1 MVNILHINLNARGGS
16 ERLALAVIRALKE
29 DTDMDINID
38 LTTLQKPDVHKIEE
52 TYGKT
57 GLMAVCNINR
67 VNIIPSIENVQLKKK
82 YDLIINTHGDMFPFS
97 QKDFS
102 KDNAITYC
110 HFPLAKYLID
120 VENEEYARLIYGQ
133 RFSDI
138 VEYKKHLHSARNA
151 YIDMIRNSTVLTN
164 SEYSSRAIYK
174 TFTIDS
180 SVLSP
185 PVDVDLF
192 RKAVLFSSMNKKD
205 DTILVISRFHPSK
218 KIENAIRLAE
228 LLKHKGIGRSM
239 KIVGNLSPNMIGYY
253 SYLRQMV
260 QDQDLSDYVTFHVNV
275 SFNKLLSLM
284 SESKVYFHPLPGEPF
299 GISTVEAMS
308 AGLIPVVPDLGGHT
322 EFVPLR
328 YQFCTFIEAMESVA
342 VAMDA
347 SFSERIRISDSV
359 RRFSTSNFI
368 RRFQQIVKKL
378 LINATKTNYKNI
390 KSVSQIVS
398 SIPIEQT

>member
-29 DTDMDINID
+29 DNDMDIDID

-57 GLMAVCNINR
+57 GLMAVRNINR

-133 RFSDI
+133 RFSDM
-138 VEYKKHLHSARNA
+138 VEYKKHLHLARNA

-164 SEYSSRAIYK
+164 SEHSRKAIYK
-174 TFTIDS
+174 TFKIDS
-180 SVLSP
+180 TVLSP

-192 RKAVLFSSMNKKD
+192 RKAVLFSSMNQRD

-218 KIENAIRLAE
+218 KVENAIRLAE
-228 LLKHKGIGRSM
+228 LLKQKGIGRSM
-239 KIVGNLSPNMIGYY
+239 KIVGNLSPHMIGYY

-260 QDQDLSDYVTFHVNV
+260 QDQDLLDYVTFHVNV

-284 SESKVYFHPLPGEPF
+284 SKSKVYFHPLPGEPF

-328 YQFCTFIEAMESVA
+328 YQFCNFTEAMESIA

-359 RRFSTSNFI
+359 KRFSTSNYI

-378 LINATKTNYKNI
+378 LSSVTKTNYKNI
-390 KSVSQIVS
+390 KRVSPIVS
-398 SIPIEQT
+398 

>member
-1 MVNILHINLNARGGS
+1 MVNIVHINLNARGGS

-29 DTDMDINID
+29 DNDMDMDID

-57 GLMAVCNINR
+57 GLMAVRNINR

-82 YDLIINTHGDMFPFS
+82 YDLTINTHGDMFPFS

-120 VENEEYARLIYGQ
+120 VENEEYARLMYGQ
-133 RFSDI
+133 RFSDM
-138 VEYKKHLHSARNA
+138 VECKKHLHLARNA

-164 SEYSSRAIYK
+164 SEYSRKAIYK
-174 TFTIDS
+174 TFKIDS
-180 SVLSP
+180 TVLSP

-192 RKAVLFSSMNKKD
+192 RKAVLFSSMNKRD

-218 KIENAIRLAE
+218 KVENAIRLAE
-228 LLKHKGIGRSM
+228 LLKQKGIGPSM
-239 KIVGNLSPNMIGYY
+239 KIVGNLSPHMIGYY

-284 SESKVYFHPLPGEPF
+284 SKSKVYFHPLPGEPF

-328 YQFCTFIEAMESVA
+328 YQFCNFIEAMESIA

-359 RRFSTSNFI
+359 ERFSTSNYI

-378 LINATKTNYKNI
+378 LLSATKTNYKNI
-390 KSVSQIVS
+390 KSVSPIVS
-398 SIPIEQT
+398 

>member
-1 MVNILHINLNARGGS
+1 MVNIVHINLNARGGS

-29 DTDMDINID
+29 DNDMDIDID
-38 LTTLQKPDVHKIEE
+38 LTTLQKHDVHKIEQ

-57 GLMAVCNINR
+57 GLMAVRNINR

-133 RFSDI
+133 RFSDM
-138 VEYKKHLHSARNA
+138 VEYKKHLHLARNA

-164 SEYSSRAIYK
+164 SEYSRKAIYK
-174 TFTIDS
+174 TFKIDS
-180 SVLSP
+180 TVLSP

-192 RKAVLFSSMNKKD
+192 RKAVLFSSMNKRD

-218 KIENAIRLAE
+218 KVENAIRLAE
-228 LLKHKGIGRSM
+228 LLKQKGIGRSM
-239 KIVGNLSPNMIGYY
+239 KIVGNLSPHMIGYY
-253 SYLRQMV
+253 SYLRKMV

-284 SESKVYFHPLPGEPF
+284 SKSKVYFHPLPGEPF

-328 YQFCTFIEAMESVA
+328 YQFCNFIEAMESVA

-359 RRFSTSNFI
+359 KRFSTSNYI

-378 LINATKTNYKNI
+378 LLSATKTNYKNI
-390 KSVSQIVS
+390 KSVSPIVS
-398 SIPIEQT
+398 

>member
-1 MVNILHINLNARGGS
+1 MVNIVHINLNARGGS

-29 DTDMDINID
+29 DNDMDIDID

-57 GLMAVCNINR
+57 GLMAVRNINR

-133 RFSDI
+133 RFSDMG
-138 VEYKKHLHSARNA
+138 EYKKHLHLARNT

-164 SEYSSRAIYK
+164 SEYSSKAIYK
-174 TFTIDS
+174 TFKIDS
-180 SVLSP
+180 TVLSP

-192 RKAVLFSSMNKKD
+192 RKAVLFSSMNKRD

-218 KIENAIRLAE
+218 KVENAIRLAE
-228 LLKHKGIGRSM
+228 LLKQKGIGRSM
-239 KIVGNLSPNMIGYY
+239 KIVGNLSPHMFGYY

-260 QDQDLSDYVTFHVNV
+260 QDLDLSDYVTFHVNV

-284 SESKVYFHPLPGEPF
+284 SKSKVYFHPLPGEPF

-328 YQFCTFIEAMESVA
+328 YQFCTFLEAMKSVA

-359 RRFSTSNFI
+359 KRFSTSNYI

-378 LINATKTNYKNI
+378 LLSATKTNYKNI
-390 KSVSQIVS
+390 KSVSPIVS
-398 SIPIEQT
+398 

>member
-1 MVNILHINLNARGGS
+1 MVNIVHINLNARGGS

-29 DTDMDINID
+29 DNDMDIDID
-38 LTTLQKPDVHKIEE
+38 LTTLQKHDVHKIEE

-57 GLMAVCNINR
+57 GLMAVRNINR

-133 RFSDI
+133 RFSDM
-138 VEYKKHLHSARNA
+138 VEYKKHLHLARNA

-164 SEYSSRAIYK
+164 SEYSRKAIYK
-174 TFTIDS
+174 TFKIDS
-180 SVLSP
+180 TVLSP

-192 RKAVLFSSMNKKD
+192 RKAVLFSSMNKRD

-218 KIENAIRLAE
+218 KVENAIRLAE
-228 LLKHKGIGRSM
+228 LLKQKGIGRSM
-239 KIVGNLSPNMIGYY
+239 KIVGNLSPHMIGYY
-253 SYLRQMV
+253 SYLRKMV

-284 SESKVYFHPLPGEPF
+284 SKSKVYFHPLPGEPF

-328 YQFCTFIEAMESVA
+328 YQFCNFIEAMESVA

-359 RRFSTSNFI
+359 KRFSTSNYI

-378 LINATKTNYKNI
+378 LLSATKTNYKNI
-390 KSVSQIVS
+390 KSVSPIVS
-398 SIPIEQT
+398 

>member
-1 MVNILHINLNARGGS
+1 MVNIVHINLNARGGS

-29 DTDMDINID
+29 DNDMDIDID

-57 GLMAVCNINR
+57 GLMAVRNINR

-138 VEYKKHLHSARNA
+138 VEYKKHLHFARNS
-151 YIDMIRNSTVLTN
+151 YIYIIRNSTVFTN
-164 SEYSSRAIYK
+164 SEYSRKAIYK
-174 TFTIDS
+174 TFKIDS
-180 SVLSP
+180 IVLSP
-185 PVDVDLF
+185 PVDVDIF
-192 RKAVLFSSMNKKD
+192 RKAVLFSSMNKRD

-218 KIENAIRLAE
+218 KVENAIRLAE
-228 LLKHKGIGRSM
+228 LLKQKGIGRSM
-239 KIVGNLSPNMIGYY
+239 KIVGNLSPHMIGYY

-284 SESKVYFHPLPGEPF
+284 SKSKVYFHPLPGEPF

-328 YQFCTFIEAMESVA
+328 YQFCTFLEAMESVA

-359 RRFSTSNFI
+359 KRFSTSNYI
-368 RRFQQIVKKL
+368 RRFQQIAKKL
-378 LINATKTNYKNI
+378 LLSTTKTNYKNI
-390 KSVSQIVS
+390 KSVSPIVS
-398 SIPIEQT
+398 